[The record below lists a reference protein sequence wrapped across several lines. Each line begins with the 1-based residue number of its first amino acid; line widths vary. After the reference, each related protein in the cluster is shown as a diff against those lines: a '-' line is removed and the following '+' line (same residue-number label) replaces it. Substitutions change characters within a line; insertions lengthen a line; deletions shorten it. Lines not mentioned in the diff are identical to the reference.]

1 MDYNR
6 FGDDINRFL
15 FRYNVVLV
23 NGSLGGGGGDVDGSC
38 LALTSLQIIIIV
50 TWKEEDSLNEVID

>member
-6 FGDDINRFL
+6 LGDNINRFL
-15 FRYNVVLV
+15 FRYSYV
-23 NGSLGGGGGDVDGSC
+23 NGSLGGGGGHIDGCS

-50 TWKEEDSLNEVID
+50 TWKEEDSMNGGVID

>member
-6 FGDDINRFL
+6 LGDNINRFL
-15 FRYNVVLV
+15 FRYSYV
-23 NGSLGGGGGDVDGSC
+23 NGRLGGGGGDIDGCS

-50 TWKEEDSLNEVID
+50 TWKEEDSMNGVID